1 MPVHDDEHDAWLDW
15 RRGGVTATEVADA
28 WSGSYGGAYSV
39 VGRKLGLIP
48 PPEQTAA
55 MDRGQRWQETI
66 ADAVHAL
73 TGLYVV
79 GEETWCEHVD
89 ERRHRATVDGFLA
102 PVPDCDID
110 DVTAVLEVKTT
121 GVGVRH
127 NLERTKAQVQWQMH
141 VTGVPRAVIAIATI
155 DDVDDVCDGIR
166 IVRIDRDEMIADQ
179 LVMVADRLLVHID
192 AGTLPEPQDGSA
204 LDDVKVVN
212 AVADPDADT
221 VDLASLV
228 EVVQVLDK
236 TKAAIK
242 ELTDRQK
249 AAEAV
254 LRDAIGAATVGVCD
268 GYRVSVS
275 QPAMTLTAEA
285 ETAILLERPDLGITT
300 LDRTKAKAEAPELYE
315 AHRQP
320 VGARRLTIKHTTEG
334 DNR

>member
-1 MPVHDDEHDAWLDW
+1 MPVHQDEQAEWLEW
-15 RRGGVTATEVADA
+15 RKGGVTATEVADA

-39 VGRKLGLIP
+39 VARKLGLLD

-79 GEETWCEHVD
+79 GEEMWCEHI
-89 ERRHRATVDGFLA
+89 EESRFRATVDGFLA
-102 PVPDCDID
+102 PVADCSMD
-110 DVTAVLEVKTT
+110 DVVAVLEIKTT

-127 NLERTKAQVQWQMH
+127 NLERTKAQVQWQMY
-141 VTGVPRAVIAIATI
+141 VTGIDQAHIAIATI
-155 DDVDDVCDGIR
+155 DDVDDVCEGIR
-166 IVRIDRDEMIADQ
+166 IIRIERDDAVIDQ
-179 LVMVADRLLVHID
+179 LELTARRLLAHID
-192 AGTLPEPQDGSA
+192 HVTLPEPHDPSA
-204 LDDVKVVN
+204 LDDVKAVN
-212 AVADPDADT
+212 ATADPEADT
-221 VDLASLV
+221 VDLGSLV
-228 EVVQVLDK
+228 EVVQQLNA

-242 ELTDRQK
+242 ELTDQQK

-254 LRDAIGAATVGVCD
+254 LRDAIGAATVGTCD

-275 QPAMTLTAEA
+275 QPALTLTAEA
-285 ETAILLERPDLGITT
+285 EAAILAERPDLGTTT
-300 LDRTKAKAEAPELYE
+300 LDRAKAKAEAPELYE

-334 DNR
+334 DKQ